1 MSTINARRDAQTNK
15 MAAKAADLGA
25 LAQAV
30 WTAPDLE
37 LKRAAAIEM
46 ASHFEVG
53 GRDAFVEKVK
63 LMTTTKQI
71 DQIVGYAMLKGEGKG
86 TKRF

>member
-1 MSTINARRDAQTNK
+1 MSTINARKDAQTNK

-30 WTAPDLE
+30 WKATDVEA
-37 LKRAAAIEM
+37 KRAAAIEM

-53 GRDAFVEKVK
+53 GRDVFIEKVK
-63 LMTTTKQI
+63 AMTTSKEI